1 MTVVFTPAAKRG
13 GSRVNFPESGGHP
26 GEARLSEVRSSRGL
40 LKRLLEGIFC
50 EPRLYRDAILC
61 LDPERSGWVKYA
73 NSGFQEK

>member
-50 EPRLYRDAILC
+50 EPRLYGTLSYVSILKG
-61 LDPERSGWVKYA
+61 PG
-73 NSGFQEK
+73 G